1 MAALADPR
9 VQSPQELETLQ
20 AATRVRGVELSI
32 YPVTSADSILP
43 AINTAKSAGAGGLNV
58 LAASLFGGNVKMI
71 IAQTAALRLPAIYQW
86 PEIADDGGLLAYG
99 PRITQIYRQLA
110 RQLVK
115 LMRDVKPADI
125 PVEQPT
131 VFELVVNLKTAQAM
145 GLDLPATFL
154 TRADE
159 VIE

>member
-1 MAALADPR
+1 
-9 VQSPQELETLQ
+9 
-20 AATRVRGVELSI
+20 
-32 YPVTSADSILP
+32 
-43 AINTAKSAGAGGLNV
+43 LNV
-58 LAASLFGGNVKMI
+58 LSSALFSFYSRRIVEH
-71 IAQTAALRLPAIYQW
+71 TLALRLPAIHQW

-99 PRITQIYRQLA
+99 PRITLIYRQLA
-110 RQLVK
+110 RQLIK
-115 LMRDVKPADI
+115 LMHDVKPADI

-154 TRADE
+154 TRADV

>member
-1 MAALADPR
+1 M
-9 VQSPQELETLQ
+9 
-20 AATRVRGVELSI
+20 
-32 YPVTSADSILP
+32 
-43 AINTAKSAGAGGLNV
+43 NV
-58 LAASLFGGNVKMI
+58 LATALFSFNSRRIVEH
-71 IAQTAALRLPAIYQW
+71 TLSLRLPAIYQW

-154 TRADE
+154 TRADA